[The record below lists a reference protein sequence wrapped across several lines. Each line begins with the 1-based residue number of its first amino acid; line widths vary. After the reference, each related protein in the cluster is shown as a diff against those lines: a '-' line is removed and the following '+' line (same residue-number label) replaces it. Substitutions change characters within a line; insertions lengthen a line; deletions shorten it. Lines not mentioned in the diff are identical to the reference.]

1 MTLEQI
7 VESIK
12 KALEKVVVSEDLPVY
27 KASID
32 DTLQT
37 NEFNVFNINPENE
50 IQEAMKQDVLSQK
63 ALTSKKHDIYL
74 FKLNLKR
81 GTHA

>member
-32 DTLQT
+32 DTYKQMNLMYL
-37 NEFNVFNINPENE
+37 IL
-50 IQEAMKQDVLSQK
+50 IQKMKF
-63 ALTSKKHDIYL
+63 KKQ
-74 FKLNLKR
+74 
-81 GTHA
+81 